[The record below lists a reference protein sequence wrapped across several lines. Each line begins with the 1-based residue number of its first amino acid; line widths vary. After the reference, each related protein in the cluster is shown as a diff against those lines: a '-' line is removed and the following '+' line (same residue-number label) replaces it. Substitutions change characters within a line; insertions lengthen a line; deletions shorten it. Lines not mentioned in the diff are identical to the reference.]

1 MKLDDPVVYFVSTN
15 NGISLYR
22 SDYTEVKDGY
32 VYNIYSLS
40 HGYDCTFKHHKK
52 LKLRKTKILE
62 NYYVEINDR
71 RCFLNSLIK
80 NKERLYELVDSL

>member
-1 MKLDDPVVYFVSTN
+1 MTPDDPIVYFVSTN

-22 SDYTEVKDGY
+22 SDSTKIEDGY
-32 VYNIYSLS
+32 DYNIYSLS

>member
-1 MKLDDPVVYFVSTN
+1 MTLDDPIVYFVSTN

-22 SDYTEVKDGY
+22 SDSTKIEDGY

-52 LKLRKTKILE
+52 LKLRKTKNLE

>member
-1 MKLDDPVVYFVSTN
+1 MKLDDPIVYFVSTN

-22 SDYTEVKDGY
+22 SDSTKIEDGY

>member
-1 MKLDDPVVYFVSTN
+1 MKTDDPIVYFVSTN

-32 VYNIYSLS
+32 VYNIYSLEY
-40 HGYDCTFKHHKK
+40 GYLCAFKHHKK
-52 LKLRKTKILE
+52 LKLYKTKRLG

-71 RCFLNSLIK
+71 RCFMNSLVK
-80 NKERLYELVDSL
+80 KEKHYENVDSL